1 MRERKK
7 GEKER
12 FKKQPS
18 GQEFQEFIV
27 SSFQLSYRF
36 ESFQNIKAGRKKRD
50 KRGRLCNFSKETRRR
65 T

>member
-7 GEKER
+7 GEER

-18 GQEFQEFIV
+18 GQEFQVFIV
-27 SSFQLSYRF
+27 SSFQLSDRF
-36 ESFQNIKAGRKKRD
+36 ESFQNIKAGRKKQD